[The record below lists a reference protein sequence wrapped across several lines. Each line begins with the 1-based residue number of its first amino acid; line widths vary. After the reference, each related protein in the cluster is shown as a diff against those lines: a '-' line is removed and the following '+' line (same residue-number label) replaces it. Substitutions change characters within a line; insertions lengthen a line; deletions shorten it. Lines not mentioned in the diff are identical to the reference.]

1 LPVSSKFRNV
11 LCPWQTERE
20 LRSQSKTIERML
32 KKLKLT
38 EEEERKLLRLDL
50 PDRVWVGKWQ

>member
-1 LPVSSKFRNV
+1 MPSKFRNV

-20 LRSQSKTIERML
+20 IQSQTKFIERML

-38 EEEERKLLRLDL
+38 EEQERELLFLDK
-50 PDRVWVGKWQ
+50 PDREWKR